1 MTVRTC
7 PPGINTTAW
16 AAALPRR
23 RTRETNPLERIME
36 LREGDESVEILTT
49 DEKPGQG
56 QKRARER

>member
-1 MTVRTC
+1 
-7 PPGINTTAW
+7 
-16 AAALPRR
+16 
-23 RTRETNPLERIME
+23 ME